1 MSYIAIARKWRP
13 QRFSEIAGQ
22 SHVTQTLENAI
33 TLNRVHHA
41 YLFSGPRGVGKTTAA
56 RALARALNCERAPT
70 TDPCDNCTVC
80 QSILAGSSSI
90 VIEIDG
96 ASNNSVEDIRELRES
111 VQYMPAQGSKKVYII
126 DEVHMLSKGAFNAL
140 LKTLEEPPAHVMF
153 VFATTE
159 PHKIP
164 DTIMSRVQRFE
175 FKRIPPKTV
184 ISQLRKICDA
194 ESIQIDD
201 SSLFLVARAGEGSMR
216 DSQSL
221 LDQVI
226 SFSGQNITHEQ
237 VTAALGLVDRNFIY
251 QMFKGII
258 SHDPDLCLEAIDQ
271 VYNSGY
277 DLSEFSSELLELLR
291 NATMVVLSPKS
302 HRFLD
307 IPHEE
312 RAHFIELSKDTA
324 PDVFVRSF
332 QVMLE
337 AHEQIAR
344 SPRPKLSMEMAV
356 AKLVSIRSAKPIDQ
370 LVSRLRVL
378 EATGGAPRAPRRTSK
393 DMQPQTKTIKPDD
406 DEPDRAIGLTH
417 PTNTEANSHRSELSP
432 KESDTNSQTALNAQ
446 KPPNKDLQTPT
457 HNTVPETVSNS
468 ASLKATNIPTT
479 HDSKNATET
488 LSSGKPSAISNDKA
502 PDYQNPILI
511 AFHDHLMK
519 SGEGLTIWAKHSAP
533 FKNKD
538 GKLTFA
544 FNSDFNYSQAN
555 ATKHETVL
563 LEAVQQHFESQTF
576 LTIKDPS
583 TQHESYSQQH
593 RRILEY
599 RRNVQSQNI
608 KNSRL
613 YAQLSNALNVKFATF
628 IFDEETQ

>member
-22 SHVTQTLENAI
+22 GHVTQTLENAI
-33 TLNRVHHA
+33 KLDRVHHA

-70 TDPCDNCTVC
+70 TDPCDECTVC
-80 QSILAGSSSI
+80 TSILAGSSSI

-140 LKTLEEPPAHVMF
+140 LKTLEEPPSHVMF

-164 DTIMSRVQRFE
+164 DTILSRVQRFE

-184 ISQLRKICDA
+184 IQQLRKICDA

-201 SSLFLVARAGEGSMR
+201 ASLFLVARAGEGSMR

-226 SFSGQNITHEQ
+226 SFSGKNISHEQ

-251 QMFKGII
+251 QMFEGII
-258 SHDPDLCLEAIDQ
+258 SHDPNLCLEAIDQ

-312 RAHFIELSKDTA
+312 REHFIKLSKDTSA
-324 PDVFVRSF
+324 DVFVRSF

-356 AKLVSIRSAKPIDQ
+356 AKLVSIRAAKPIDQ
-370 LVSRLRVL
+370 LVGRLRAL
-378 EATGGAPRAPRRTSK
+378 EATGGSPR
-393 DMQPQTKTIKPDD
+393 QPARSAKPIQDRSTPD
-406 DEPDRAIGLTH
+406 EEEPDRAAH
-417 PTNTEANSHRSELSP
+417 QPPPSQSPTVTSP
-432 KESDTNSQTALNAQ
+432 PKR
-446 KPPNKDLQTPT
+446 TP
-457 HNTVPETVSNS
+457 
-468 ASLKATNIPTT
+468 IPTKT
-479 HDSKNATET
+479 NKSDVVKQA
-488 LSSGKPSAISNDKA
+488 PDPPPQPKA
-502 PDYQNPILI
+502 PQNRPPKSQPTPPPKASPPPQTVLSGAQNDALI
-511 AFHDHLMK
+511 QFHDLLMEN
-519 SGEGLTIWAKHSAP
+519 SDNLTIWAKHAAP
-533 FKNKD
+533 QVD
-538 GKLTFA
+538 TDSGLTFY
-544 FNSDFNYSQAN
+544 FTSEFNYNQAN
-555 ATKHETVL
+555 STRHEKVLAETVKKC
-563 LEAVQQHFESQTF
+563 FF
-576 LTIKDPS
+576 LDSFQLKLDLRCQI
-583 TQHESYSQQH
+583 ESYTKQYK
-593 RRILEY
+593 RLLEY
-599 RRNVQSQNI
+599 RRTEQSKTLQ
-608 KNSRL
+608 KSPL
-613 YAQLSNALNVKFATF
+613 YAQLTNVLKAKFTTF
-628 IFDEETQ
+628 IFDEERS